1 MEKRKDK
8 HAVIYFEQGAQA
20 AMKDL
25 AAQIRGEGGKT
36 TLIWAKKWVGD
47 ENMLP
52 EARAVIIQK
61 GCANEEK
68 IVNAYRKWGVDVEI
82 HFVNEE
88 GIGIDAEAYE
98 EEAADVAIEETNP
111 EPVPEEEVY
120 AATDAEANDIDAIE
134 ADDDESADDDIDP
147 VQDGEGT
154 DPGDVEKDRLED

>member
-36 TLIWAKKWVGD
+36 TMIWAKKWRGD

-61 GCANEEK
+61 GCANEAK
-68 IVNAYRKWGVDVEI
+68 IVKAYRKWGVDVEI
-82 HFVNEE
+82 HFVNED
-88 GIGIDAEAYE
+88 GIGIDATD
-98 EEAADVAIEETNP
+98 EEAADVTIEETNP
-111 EPVPEEEVY
+111 EPVQEEAVY
-120 AATDAEANDIDAIE
+120 ATTDAEADDADAVE
-134 ADDDESADDDIDP
+134 ADDDESADDDSDL

-154 DPGDVEKDRLED
+154 DPGDAEKDRLED